1 MVYVKIKVIGL
12 VQGVGFRYF
21 VYRNALK
28 LGVTGWVQNSHSS
41 RNEVFIEL
49 EGEEWQVEELIK
61 QVKIGPTFSNVKNVI
76 VEKLP
81 YENKYKEF
89 FIKE

>member
-1 MVYVKIKVIGL
+1 MVYAKIKVVGL

-21 VYRNALK
+21 VYRNAIK
-28 LGVTGWVQNSHSS
+28 LGVTGWVQNSRTS
-41 RNEVFIEL
+41 RDEVFIEV

-61 QVKIGPTFSNVKNVI
+61 QVKVGPTFSNVKNVI

>member
-1 MVYVKIKVIGL
+1 MIYVKIKVIGL

-21 VYRNALK
+21 VYKNAIK
-28 LGVTGWVQNSHSS
+28 LGVKGWVQNSHSS
-41 RNEVFIEL
+41 RDEVYLEV

-61 QVKIGPTFSNVKNVI
+61 LVKVGPSFSRVKDVI

-81 YENKYKEF
+81 YENKYSDF